1 MKFFAIV
8 SAILVATVGVGAI
21 APDPDSACQCPNNC
35 QHTFG
40 ASCAYYSDGNVI
52 DGCKYSARTVPMKD
66 GHSLLQPALT
76 ERMASLAQ
84 PDGLYSISSSQG
96 SRALAGRHWL
106 GI

>member
-8 SAILVATVGVGAI
+8 SAILVAAIGVGAI

-52 DGCKYSARTVPMKD
+52 DGSCVNGAN
-66 GHSLLQPALT
+66 GLT
-76 ERMASLAQ
+76 CST
-84 PDGLYSISSSQG
+84 
-96 SRALAGRHWL
+96 
-106 GI
+106 